1 MNVVITGANGF
12 IGSNLVDKFN
22 SLGYKVFGVVRN
34 KEENI
39 DSIAGKCEIIYSEIS
54 DLETN
59 QRLSEVG
66 NGSIFYHLAW
76 QGVNGKDKA
85 DPIIQTDNILMA
97 IRAVK
102 AAKKFGCRKF
112 LAAGTIAEQAVHSV
126 HLLNQ
131 VSGGTMYGA
140 SKAACRLILETF
152 CKTIGIPFVWMQ
164 FSNIYGPKN
173 KTGNLISYT
182 IGQLERGEDAAFGPA
197 RQPYDFVF
205 SDDLIEAAVRLGIND
220 VGGSFYYIGS
230 GSPKV
235 LADYL
240 LTVGKIYGRED
251 LIKIGARPDDGIK
264 YDYSMFDSIGTF
276 NAIGNYVSKSFE
288 DHIRYTIECI
298 RRK

>member
-12 IGSNLVDKFN
+12 IGSNLVEKFN

-34 KEENI
+34 EEENV
-39 DSIAGKCEIIYSEIS
+39 DSISGKCEVIYSEIS

-102 AAKKFGCRKF
+102 AAKKFRSRKF
-112 LAAGTIAEQAVHSV
+112 LAAGTIAEHAVHSV
-126 HLLNQ
+126 PTLNK

-140 SKAACRLILETF
+140 SKAACRLILEAF

-182 IGQLERGEDAAFGPA
+182 IGQLERGEDATFGPA

-230 GSPKV
+230 GSPRA
-235 LADYL
+235 LSDYL

-264 YDYSMFDSIGTF
+264 YDYSMFDSSDTF

-288 DHIRYTIECI
+288 DHIRHTIECI

>member
-12 IGSNLVDKFN
+12 IGSNLVEKFS

-34 KEENI
+34 EEENV
-39 DSIAGKCEIIYSEIS
+39 DSISGKCEVIYSEIS

-126 HLLNQ
+126 PLLNQ

-164 FSNIYGPKN
+164 FSNIYGPNN

-182 IGQLERGEDAAFGPA
+182 IGQLERGEDATFGPA

-220 VGGSFYYIGS
+220 VRESFYYIGS
-230 GSPKV
+230 GSPRA

-264 YDYSMFDSIGTF
+264 YDYSMFYSNGTF

-288 DHIRYTIECI
+288 DHIRYIIECI